1 MSEIAELITKGTTPT
16 TLGYKFQDE
25 GVKFLKIE
33 SFDENGSFI
42 ENKVAH
48 ISEECHKK
56 LKRSQLRTGDILF
69 SIAGAIGRVAIV
81 SEEMLPANTNQAL
94 AIIRIVN
101 EQIYLPYIKLI
112 LASPVVTKQFEK
124 KKQGVAQLN
133 LSLKDI
139 NEISIPLP
147 EKERQMELVELFDKI
162 SSVIL
167 KQNMELT
174 ALDTL
179 IKARFVEMFGDPVNN
194 EKGFVKAPMGDYMT
208 VLTDF
213 SSNGSY
219 KTLDNGVIMYD
230 ELNYAWMVRTTDL
243 ESGDMASIKYIDES
257 AYELLSKSKIFGGEI
272 IMNKIGS
279 AGKIYLMPQTDMPA
293 SLGRNAF
300 MFRYDERINVKFL
313 YYLLTS
319 DYGQNEIQQ
328 YVRGAVTK
336 TITKS
341 DARSVRIIVPP
352 IELQNEFEAFAH
364 QVNKSKVVYQIIIN
378 KLTFLQKICYNNYK
392 EQYYIPG

>member
-1 MSEIAELITKGTTPT
+1 MEYTKIKKINEYISKSINPMKTPNTIFEVYSVPSFSTEHPEYLRGDEIASNKAVVKKNDVLLCKINPRINRVWVVADESEYQNIASSEWIIIRNSDYNPEFLAWYFRNP
-16 TLGYKFQDE
+16 KFKNLMISGVTGMGGSLMRAQPKNVAEYPVPILKREKQDE
-25 GVKFLKIE
+25 IVSIL
-33 SFDENGSFI
+33 
-42 ENKVAH
+42 NKVARV
-48 ISEECHKK
+48 IEFRKK
-56 LKRSQLRTGDILF
+56 
-69 SIAGAIGRVAIV
+69 
-81 SEEMLPANTNQAL
+81 
-94 AIIRIVN
+94 
-101 EQIYLPYIKLI
+101 
-112 LASPVVTKQFEK
+112 
-124 KKQGVAQLN
+124 
-133 LSLKDI
+133 
-139 NEISIPLP
+139 EI
-147 EKERQMELVELFDKI
+147 QELDK
-162 SSVIL
+162 
-167 KQNMELT
+167 
-174 ALDTL
+174 L

-230 ELNYAWMVRTTDL
+230 EPNYAWMVRTTDL

-364 QVNKSKVVYQIIIN
+364 QVDKSKVAV
-378 KLTFLQKICYNNYK
+378 QKALDEAQLLFDSLMQEYF
-392 EQYYIPG
+392 G